1 MKRIFVV
8 LVVAILSTNVLAQP
22 PLEITKHF
30 AEPGT
35 VLSVY
40 PLLST
45 PTNDDVLEITVAV
58 DKRLHVCGP
67 SSPTRTNFCPF
78 LTKCGIMSG
87 STRYEVILRF
97 NEIPDWPPRWQPLIS
112 RSTELLEGEFG
123 ILKSAKPLMLD
134 DKYLSVVIEHEGV
147 QYAGLL
153 RTGALLRD
161 QILEVL
167 QKLKGR
173 PIEDIRDIDIEM

>member
-1 MKRIFVV
+1 M
-8 LVVAILSTNVLAQP
+8 
-22 PLEITKHF
+22 
-30 AEPGT
+30 
-35 VLSVY
+35 
-40 PLLST
+40 
-45 PTNDDVLEITVAV
+45 
-58 DKRLHVCGP
+58 
-67 SSPTRTNFCPF
+67 
-78 LTKCGIMSG
+78 
-87 STRYEVILRF
+87 RF

-112 RSTELLEGEFG
+112 QSTELLEGEFG

-167 QKLKGR
+167 QQLKGR
-173 PIEDIRDIDIEM
+173 PIKDIRDIDIEM